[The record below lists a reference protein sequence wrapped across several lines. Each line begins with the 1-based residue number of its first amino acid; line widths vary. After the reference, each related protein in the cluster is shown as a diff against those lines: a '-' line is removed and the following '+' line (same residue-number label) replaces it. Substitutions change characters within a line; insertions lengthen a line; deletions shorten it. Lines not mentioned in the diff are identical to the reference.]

1 MVFGDPPVSFPVT
14 SGPPEEQRQGKAPV
28 GGGRVG
34 QEPPCTQAAARSWA
48 VSRTQDPVGW
58 ELGFVA
64 SLRLG
69 SESREQKEE
78 EEGEERASPGGNN
91 D

>member
-1 MVFGDPPVSFPVT
+1 M
-14 SGPPEEQRQGKAPV
+14 
-28 GGGRVG
+28 G
-34 QEPPCTQAAARSWA
+34 QEPPRTQAAARSWA

-58 ELGFVA
+58 EPGFVA

-78 EEGEERASPGGNN
+78 EEERRRRRRRRRRERLLEEIMTRRAAS
-91 D
+91 